1 MQQIQEAIH
10 TLSIGSREGNNPP
23 SPEKVGHTTEV
34 YVQYSFQCS
43 GVGSFR
49 SHKYQISPGGPTV
62 FIPYPRR
69 LQSLTVFR
77 CRYEGST
84 FLILSYLKNLS
95 VGPAWV

>member
-1 MQQIQEAIH
+1 MHYLQVAIL
-10 TLSIGSREGNNPP
+10 TPEGNNPS
-23 SPEKVGHTTEV
+23 SPEKVGHTTTGV

-49 SHKYQISPGGPTV
+49 SHKYQISPVGPTV

-84 FLILSYLKNLS
+84 FFS
-95 VGPAWV
+95 VI